1 MLAVLITMSLYHG
14 VGYALECN
22 NDLQTEKRVMI
33 QYLLGSFATIALFGT
48 LFLYCGILMADLL
61 KLPYFF
67 ALVFT
72 TLLLIAQY
80 LAFPGILDRVFRD
93 AVWQNGESS
102 HSSLLKKLQESIRLK
117 RTPRLGILDC
127 TYPIICSYGWW
138 RGQTRIVMST
148 GLIELLSCEELDC
161 MIQREILHME
171 SGDFVPLMLT
181 GALPFLTYSLSKLFL
196 SLAMHFRFVR
206 GVRTMASLGIFLM
219 YVRKIFSFFI
229 YFASRARERRS
240 DEIYRRTAGIL
251 SLYRSSLEKIR
262 ASELHHGDIP
272 WSTEQKTLALNFL
285 APIDCWD
292 TFMESL
298 FRIPPG
304 SPLAAVNMEPERH
317 NVWSEY
323 FELFSSHPLWNSR
336 LEAFPGGYTAAGE
349 GISASDDHDK
359 KDSED
364 YRMDIADK
372 QDADKTDRIAADE
385 TCEDD
390 ADKQEECSARKPE
403 ERSADEQ
410 EECNADKPEGR
421 IAKKPYVNYLEKE
434 KKRNFHIE
442 LAIYLS
448 PLFSSLAA
456 ILLIVLFHGG
466 LMGLP
471 FLLGGAALLAV
482 LLSCYP
488 LSFRSLTPLSA
499 LMARAPSALHGGPI
513 VLKGKVYYDE
523 RQSIVPHCFFFENE
537 VIALPMFMLSFFPL
551 ELPVT
556 GTEADDIYEVRG
568 WMRREPHLHI
578 EIKSLQIKGKIIISS
593 ALPACS
599 YIAAMGFIA
608 LGIFLLALQMKG
620 GL

>member
-1 MLAVLITMSLYHG
+1 
-14 VGYALECN
+14 
-22 NDLQTEKRVMI
+22 
-33 QYLLGSFATIALFGT
+33 
-48 LFLYCGILMADLL
+48 MADLL
-61 KLPYFF
+61 KLPYFI
-67 ALVFT
+67 ALIFT
-72 TLLLIAQY
+72 ALLLIAQY

-93 AVWQNGESS
+93 AVWQNDESP
-102 HSSLLKKLQESIRLK
+102 HSSLLKKLKESIRLK

-138 RGQTRIVMST
+138 RGQMRIVVST
-148 GLIELLSCEELDC
+148 GLIELLSGEELDC
-161 MIQREILHME
+161 MLQREILHME

-181 GALPFLTYSLSKLFL
+181 GAVPFLTYNLSKLFL

-240 DEIYRRTAGIL
+240 DEICRRSAGIL
-251 SLYRSSLEKIR
+251 SLYRSGLEKIR

-298 FRIPPG
+298 FHIPPG
-304 SPLAAVNMEPERH
+304 SPLAAVNVEPERH

-323 FELFSSHPLWNSR
+323 FELFSSHPLWSSR

-359 KDSED
+359 KDSE
-364 YRMDIADK
+364 
-372 QDADKTDRIAADE
+372 
-385 TCEDD
+385 
-390 ADKQEECSARKPE
+390 RKPD
-403 ERSADEQ
+403 ERS
-410 EECNADKPEGR
+410 
-421 IAKKPYVNYLEKE
+421 LE

-456 ILLIVLFHGG
+456 ILFIVLFHGG

-471 FLLGGAALLAV
+471 FLVGGSTLLAV

-513 VLKGKVYYDE
+513 VLKGRVYYDE

-578 EIKSLQIKGKIIISS
+578 EIKSLQIKGKTVISS
-593 ALPACS
+593 AIPACS
-599 YIAAMGFIA
+599 YIAALGFIA

>member
-1 MLAVLITMSLYHG
+1 
-14 VGYALECN
+14 
-22 NDLQTEKRVMI
+22 MI
-33 QYLLGSFATIALFGT
+33 QYLLGIFATLALFGT

-67 ALVFT
+67 ALIFT
-72 TLLLIAQY
+72 ALLLIAQY

-93 AVWQNGESS
+93 AVWQNSESP
-102 HSSLLKKLQESIRLK
+102 HSSLLKKLQESTRLK
-117 RTPRLGILDC
+117 RTHRFGILDC

-138 RGQTRIVMST
+138 RGQMRIVVST
-148 GLIELLSCEELDC
+148 GLIELLSPEELDC
-161 MIQREILHME
+161 MLQREILHME

-240 DEIYRRTAGIL
+240 DEICRRTAGIL
-251 SLYRSSLEKIR
+251 SLYRSGLEKIR
-262 ASELHHGDIP
+262 DSEIHHGDIP

-298 FRIPPG
+298 FHIPPG

-317 NVWSEY
+317 NVWNEY

-336 LEAFPGGYTAAGE
+336 LDGFLGGHGAAGE
-349 GISASDDHDK
+349 GIPASGEHDN

-364 YRMDIADK
+364 YRMDTADK
-372 QDADKTDRIAADE
+372 QDADKPD
-385 TCEDD
+385 
-390 ADKQEECSARKPE
+390 
-403 ERSADEQ
+403 ERS
-410 EECNADKPEGR
+410 
-421 IAKKPYVNYLEKE
+421 AKKPYVNFLEKE

-456 ILLIVLFHGG
+456 ILLILLFHGG

-599 YIAAMGFIA
+599 YIAALGFIA

>member
-1 MLAVLITMSLYHG
+1 
-14 VGYALECN
+14 
-22 NDLQTEKRVMI
+22 
-33 QYLLGSFATIALFGT
+33 
-48 LFLYCGILMADLL
+48 MADLL

-67 ALVFT
+67 ALIFT
-72 TLLLIAQY
+72 ALLLIAQY

-93 AVWQNGESS
+93 AVWQNGESP
-102 HSSLLKKLQESIRLK
+102 HSSLLKKLQESTRLK
-117 RTPRLGILDC
+117 RTPRFGILDC

-138 RGQTRIVMST
+138 RGRMGIIVSS
-148 GLIELLSCEELDC
+148 GLIELLSDEELDC
-161 MIQREILHME
+161 MLQREIQHLE

-181 GALPFLTYSLSKLFL
+181 GALPFLTYNLSKLFL

-240 DEIYRRTAGIL
+240 DEICRRSAGIL
-251 SLYRSSLEKIR
+251 SLYRSGLEKIR
-262 ASELHHGDIP
+262 ASEIHHGDIP

-298 FRIPPG
+298 FHIPPG

-336 LEAFPGGYTAAGE
+336 LGGFQRGPGAAGE
-349 GISASDDHDK
+349 GISASGEHDN

-364 YRMDIADK
+364 YRMVTADK
-372 QDADKTDRIAADE
+372 QNADKTDKSAADE
-385 TCEDD
+385 TYEDD
-390 ADKQEECSARKPE
+390 SDKPE
-403 ERSADEQ
+403 E
-410 EECNADKPEGR
+410 R

-434 KKRNFHIE
+434 KKRNLRIE

-482 LLSCYP
+482 LLSFYP

-523 RQSIVPHCFFFENE
+523 RQSIVPYCFFFENE

-578 EIKSLQIKGKIIISS
+578 EIKSLQIKGKIIVSS

-599 YIAAMGFIA
+599 YIAALGFIA